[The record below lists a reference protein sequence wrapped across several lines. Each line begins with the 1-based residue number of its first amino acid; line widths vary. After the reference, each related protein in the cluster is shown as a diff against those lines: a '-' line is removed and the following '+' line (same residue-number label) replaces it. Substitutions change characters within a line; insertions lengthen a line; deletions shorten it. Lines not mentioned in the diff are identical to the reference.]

1 MYGSVNGTGTNKR
14 DYAALEG
21 MIRQAQ
27 SDIEEVRTA
36 AAAASKAASDAAAKI
51 PTDIAA
57 HYASDSAHPSILSK
71 VADVTAQINVLMLMY
86 GTDVSGNPF
95 TVTFNNLNDV
105 TLDGIWNTQNFRVD
119 F

>member
-14 DYAALEG
+14 DYAALEAQ
-21 MIRQAQ
+21 IRQAQ
-27 SDIEEVRTA
+27 TDIEEVRTA
-36 AAAASKAASDAAAKI
+36 ASAASKAATDAAAKI

-57 HYASDSAHPSILSK
+57 HNASDSAHPNILSQ
-71 VADVTAQINVLMLMY
+71 VADVKAQVNVLMLMY

-95 TVTFNNLNDV
+95 TVTFNTLNDV
-105 TLDGIWNTQNFRVD
+105 TLDGIWNKQNFRVD